1 MCCKEMNNASLGHP
15 ARPLDRKNT
24 QGRINSHPTMAK
36 ILLIEDENSVASF
49 IRKGLTEEGHDITVA
64 TDGTTGTL
72 QGATHVYDVILLDI
86 MLPDKN
92 GIDVCRDLRAMNVKT
107 PILFLTAL
115 NTPENIAWGLNTGG
129 DDYLAKPFKF
139 IELNARINALLRR
152 NETAPQ
158 RNESEQLS
166 LADLSIDDRAKTVTR
181 AGKTINLTSTEYR
194 LLHILVK
201 NKGRVLSRM
210 ELLED
215 VWGINFDH
223 GTNNVDVY
231 INYLRKKL
239 EADGGERL
247 IHTVVGM
254 GYVARTTS

>member
-1 MCCKEMNNASLGHP
+1 
-15 ARPLDRKNT
+15 
-24 QGRINSHPTMAK
+24 MAQR
-36 ILLIEDENSVASF
+36 ILLIEDEKSVASF
-49 IRKGLTEEGHDITVA
+49 IQRGLTEEGYDISVAYDGASGTV
-64 TDGTTGTL
+64 
-72 QGATHVYDVILLDI
+72 QGATHGYDLILLDI

-139 IELNARINALLRR
+139 IELNARIKALLRR
-152 NETAPQ
+152 NEPVVRT
-158 RNESEQLS
+158 ESEQWKV
-166 LADLSIDDRAKTVTR
+166 ADVVLDDRAKSVTR
-181 AGKTINLTSTEYR
+181 AGQPINLTPTEYR
-194 LLHILVK
+194 LLLTLMK

-210 ELLED
+210 ELLEE
-215 VWGINFDH
+215 VWGVHFDM

-239 EADGGERL
+239 EAVNSER
-247 IHTVVGM
+247 IIQTVVGM
-254 GYVARTTS
+254 GYVVKDP

>member
-1 MCCKEMNNASLGHP
+1 
-15 ARPLDRKNT
+15 
-24 QGRINSHPTMAK
+24 MAK

-64 TDGTTGTL
+64 SDGASGTV
-72 QGATHVYDVILLDI
+72 QGATHGYELILLDI

-152 NETAPQ
+152 NESSPA
-158 RNESEQLS
+158 RSEGDVLT
-166 LADLSIDDRAKTVTR
+166 LADLSIDDRAKAVNRATR
-181 AGKTINLTSTEYR
+181 AINLTPTEYR
-194 LLHILVK
+194 LLHTLVK

-215 VWGINFDH
+215 VWGINFDQ

-239 EADGGERL
+239 ESDGGERL
-247 IHTVVGM
+247 IHTVMGM
-254 GYVARTTS
+254 GYVAKEA

>member
-1 MCCKEMNNASLGHP
+1 
-15 ARPLDRKNT
+15 
-24 QGRINSHPTMAK
+24 MAQR
-36 ILLIEDENSVASF
+36 ILLIEDEKSVAAF
-49 IRKGLTEEGHDITVA
+49 IHKGLTEEGYDVTVSS
-64 TDGTTGTL
+64 DGRTGTV
-72 QGATHVYDVILLDI
+72 QGATHGYDLILLDI

-92 GIDVCRDLRAMNVKT
+92 GIDVCRDLRSLNVKT

-139 IELNARINALLRR
+139 IELNARIKALLRR
-152 NETAPQ
+152 NEGAPKPQ
-158 RNESEQLS
+158 NKELLTMGDLVVDDLAKSVARGGRSIS
-166 LADLSIDDRAKTVTR
+166 LTP
-181 AGKTINLTSTEYR
+181 TEFR
-194 LLHILVK
+194 LLVTLLK

-210 ELLED
+210 DLLEQ
-215 VWGINFDH
+215 VWGLHFDL

-239 EADGGERL
+239 EAEGEERL

-254 GYVARTTS
+254 GYVAREA

>member
-1 MCCKEMNNASLGHP
+1 MEELTAFFELSSYAGKVNSL
-15 ARPLDRKNT
+15 
-24 QGRINSHPTMAK
+24 PTMAK

-64 TDGTTGTL
+64 SDGSSGTV
-72 QGATHVYDVILLDI
+72 QGATHGFDLILLDI

-152 NETAPQ
+152 KENTPPPTGDEFFGID
-158 RNESEQLS
+158 
-166 LADLSIDDRAKTVTR
+166 DLSIDDRAKTVTR
-181 AGKTINLTSTEYR
+181 AGKSINLTPTEYR
-194 LLHILVK
+194 LLLMLVR
-201 NKGRVLSRM
+201 NQGRVLSRL
-210 ELLED
+210 ELLEE
-215 VWGINFDH
+215 VWGVNYDQ

-239 EADGGERL
+239 EANGGMRL
-247 IHTVVGM
+247 VHTVVGM
-254 GYVARTTS
+254 GYVARTTP

>member
-1 MCCKEMNNASLGHP
+1 M
-15 ARPLDRKNT
+15 AR
-24 QGRINSHPTMAK
+24 

-49 IRKGLTEEGHDITVA
+49 IRKGLSEEGHDITVA
-64 TDGTTGTL
+64 NDGSTGTV
-72 QGATHVYDVILLDI
+72 QGATHGYDLILLDI

-152 NETAPQ
+152 KEKTVTPNDGETHH
-158 RNESEQLS
+158 L
-166 LADLSIDDRAKTVTR
+166 LDLTIDDRAKTVVR
-181 AGKTINLTSTEYR
+181 GGVTINLTPTEYR
-194 LLHILVK
+194 LLLALVR

-210 ELLED
+210 ELLEE
-215 VWGINFDH
+215 VWGINFDQ

-239 EADGGERL
+239 EAEGGERL
-247 IHTVVGM
+247 VHTVMGM
-254 GYVARTTS
+254 GYVARAAS

>member
-1 MCCKEMNNASLGHP
+1 M
-15 ARPLDRKNT
+15 AR
-24 QGRINSHPTMAK
+24 

-64 TDGTTGTL
+64 NDGNTGTV
-72 QGATHVYDVILLDI
+72 QGATHGYDLILLDI

-152 NETAPQ
+152 KEKAVAQDDGETYH
-158 RNESEQLS
+158 LV
-166 LADLSIDDRAKTVTR
+166 DLTIDDRAKTVVRGR
-181 AGKTINLTSTEYR
+181 ATINLTPTEYR
-194 LLHILVK
+194 LLLTLVR
-201 NKGRVLSRM
+201 NKGRVLSRT
-210 ELLED
+210 ELLEE
-215 VWGINFDH
+215 VWGINFDQ

-247 IHTVVGM
+247 VHTVVGM
-254 GYVARTTS
+254 GYVARAAS

>member
-1 MCCKEMNNASLGHP
+1 
-15 ARPLDRKNT
+15 
-24 QGRINSHPTMAK
+24 MAK

-49 IRKGLTEEGHDITVA
+49 IRKGLTEEGHEITVS
-64 TDGTTGTL
+64 TDGASGTM
-72 QGATHVYDVILLDI
+72 QGATHGYDLILLDI
-86 MLPDKN
+86 MLPDRN

-152 NETAPQ
+152 NESTSAL
-158 RNESEQLS
+158 NDTDVLS
-166 LADLSIDDRAKTVTR
+166 LADLRIDDRAKEVTR
-181 AGKTINLTSTEYR
+181 GASTINLTPTEYR
-194 LLHILVK
+194 LLHMLVK
-201 NKGRVLSRM
+201 NKERVLSRM

-215 VWGINFDH
+215 VWGINFDQ

-239 EADGGERL
+239 ESEGGERL
-247 IHTVVGM
+247 IHTVMGM
-254 GYVARTTS
+254 GYVAKQA

>member
-1 MCCKEMNNASLGHP
+1 
-15 ARPLDRKNT
+15 
-24 QGRINSHPTMAK
+24 MAK

-64 TDGTTGTL
+64 SDGASGTV
-72 QGATHVYDVILLDI
+72 QGATHGFDVILLDI

-92 GIDVCRDLRAMNVKT
+92 GIDVCRDLRGMNVKT

-152 NETAPQ
+152 QETVTRA
-158 RNESEQLS
+158 LDADVFS
-166 LADLSIDDRAKTVTR
+166 LDDLAIDDRAKSVVR
-181 AGKTINLTSTEYR
+181 KGQTINLTPTEYR
-194 LLHILVK
+194 LLLMLVK
-201 NKGRVLSRM
+201 NKGRVLSRA
-210 ELLED
+210 ELLEE
-215 VWGINFDH
+215 VWGVHFDH

-239 EADGGERL
+239 EAGEGGRL

-254 GYVARTTS
+254 GYVARTS